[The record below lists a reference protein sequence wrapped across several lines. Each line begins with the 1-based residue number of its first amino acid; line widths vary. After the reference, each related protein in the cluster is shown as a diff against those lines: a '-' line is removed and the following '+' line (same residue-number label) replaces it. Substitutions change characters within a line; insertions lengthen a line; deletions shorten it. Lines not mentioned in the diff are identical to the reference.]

1 MVKQLKILC
10 YILLLFP
17 ALALANPSL
26 EIELKQATVE
36 YGRPVFLKIIAEEL
50 KSDLSLLRLDALS
63 TQFAIASR
71 DFDSE
76 IIHPIK
82 EAKEQQNK
90 EKGSA
95 AITRQILRLKMYP
108 RQTGKRLI
116 PAFTLDK
123 SSSDEKELTIIDA
136 SNKGTNILLD
146 SNISS
151 TKVWQREQIL
161 ITLTLSTAEEF
172 ATIKPGDLPVDGI
185 EITAL
190 PVKRVWTEN
199 ENGGKSTITAGW
211 SLLPLRPGNSEIEL
225 PPIEYH
231 LSGVVR
237 RVFHL
242 PKVKLKVR
250 PLPSYLPP
258 TIPVGKVGIHS
269 SITSE
274 GLASKRLL
282 YTDDLAYWS
291 ISIESKSLTPYWLP
305 PILRQIQSSD
315 SIQFFPA
322 TSHRSMQPD
331 NKGVHGRVNHTI
343 PFKPLENGF
352 TDIPSLKVQYFDP
365 ATGRLETLVHPAEKR
380 FSAGIISR
388 LLAVLLLAVFILT
401 LLIVIFRHLRKR
413 IRYKKLHQQAIL
425 HIRQANTSQDVVAGI
440 RLAGSAEGWPVNLSL
455 TDWLARWKKKYQSDP
470 ELDQTLE
477 SLALLHY
484 GRENEIDTQEHRQT
498 TNIDL
503 AELAGLL
510 ASPRR
515 AVKNG

>member
-10 YILLLFP
+10 FILLLYP
-17 ALALANPSL
+17 VLAVAKPSL
-26 EIELKQATVE
+26 EIELRQATVE
-36 YGRPVFLKIIAEEL
+36 YGRAVYLKIIAEGL
-50 KSDLSLLRLDALS
+50 KADLSLLQLDPLS
-63 TQFAIASR
+63 AQFAIDSR

-76 IIHPIK
+76 IIQQI
-82 EAKEQQNK
+82 EEVQQQQNK

-95 AITRQILRLKMYP
+95 AITRQILRVKMYP
-108 RQTGKRLI
+108 RQTGKLLI

-123 SSSDEKELTIIDA
+123 ISSDEKELTIIDA

-146 SNISS
+146 SNLSS
-151 TKVWQREQIL
+151 TEVWQREQIL
-161 ITLTLSTAEEF
+161 VSLTLSTAEEF
-172 ATIKPGDLPVDGI
+172 ATIKPGDMPVDGI

-211 SLLPLRPGNSEIEL
+211 SLLPLRPGSSEIEL

-258 TIPVGKVGIHS
+258 TIPVGKIDIHS
-269 SITSE
+269 SIKAENFPSA
-274 GLASKRLL
+274 GLLF
-282 YTDDLAYWS
+282 TDDLAYWN

-331 NKGVHGRVNHTI
+331 NMGVHGRVNHTI

-352 TDIPSLKVQYFDP
+352 TNLPGLKIQYFDP
-365 ATGRLETLVHPAEKR
+365 ATGRLETLVHPAEKL
-380 FSAGIISR
+380 FSAGVISR
-388 LLAVLLLAVFILT
+388 LLAVLLLAAIILT
-401 LLIVIFRHLRKR
+401 LLRVIYRQLHKR
-413 IRYKKLHQQAIL
+413 TRYRKLHQQAIL
-425 HIRQANTSQDVVAGI
+425 HIRQANTSQEVVTGI
-440 RLAGSAEGWPVNLSL
+440 RLAGVAEGWPVNISL
-455 TDWLARWKKKYQSDP
+455 TDWLARWKKKYQSNQ
-470 ELDQTLE
+470 ELDQTIE

-484 GRENEIDTQEHRQT
+484 GRENEMNSQENRLT

-503 AELAGLL
+503 AELAGIL

-515 AVKNG
+515 AVKNR